1 MLYNVF
7 SNIIVSH
14 PTHIA
19 HKVFGFLQYWYQ
31 LSSKEERVK
40 RGDTLEQAPQWT
52 TKAVNDA
59 VPTI

>member
-1 MLYNVF
+1 MLYDVF

-40 RGDTLEQAPQWT
+40 AEILLNKLHNGLQRL
-52 TKAVNDA
+52 
-59 VPTI
+59 